1 MKRAIILAWLLTAGW
16 TATAHAADDEV
27 LRVQVADPYLELH
40 TAPGVGFPVFYVVE
54 RGQWIEVHKRKTD
67 WFKVRTANEKEG
79 WVSRRQMEN
88 TLTELG
94 EKLAF
99 RDILLE
105 DYLSR
110 RLEVGF
116 GWGQFEGDP
125 VLTMRVAYQFT
136 PGIAAELSRSIV
148 TGIYSS
154 TELKQA
160 NLQMIPFPDARFSP
174 FFTVGIGTFRNTPKA
189 TLVGTTISTADAG
202 NAGFGARFHLTR
214 NFLLRADYR
223 QYVAPVSEQQADQYT
238 EWTFG
243 LAVFF

>member
-1 MKRAIILAWLLTAGW
+1 MKRAMVLLWLLTVVW
-16 TATAHAADDEV
+16 TATTRAADDPV
-27 LRVQVADPYLELH
+27 LRVQVTDPYLELH
-40 TAPGVGFPVFYVVE
+40 TAPGAGFPVFYVVE
-54 RGQWIEVHKRKTD
+54 RNEWIEVLKRKTD

-79 WVSRRQMEN
+79 WVSQLQMES

-94 EKLAF
+94 EKLTF
-99 RDILLE
+99 RDTLID

-116 GWGQFEGDP
+116 GWGRFEEDP
-125 VLTMRVAYQFT
+125 VLTLRVAYQFT
-136 PGIAAELSRSIV
+136 PGIAAELSSSIV

-160 NLQMIPFPDARFSP
+160 NLQMIPYPEARFSP
-174 FFTVGIGTFRNTPKA
+174 FFTVGVGTFRNIPKA
-189 TLVGTTISTADAG
+189 TLVGARDTTADTG
-202 NAGFGARFHLTR
+202 NAGLGARYHLTR

-223 QYVAPVSEQQADQYT
+223 QYVAPVSEQQADLYT
-238 EWTFG
+238 EWTVG

>member
-1 MKRAIILAWLLTAGW
+1 MKRVILLAGLLAAGW
-16 TATAHAADDEV
+16 ATTAFAADEV

-40 TAPGVGFPVFYVVE
+40 TAPGAGFPVFHVVE
-54 RGQWIEVHKRKTD
+54 RGEWIEVLKRKTD
-67 WFKVRTANEKEG
+67 WFKVRTASEKEG
-79 WVSRRQMEN
+79 WASRRQMEN

-94 EKLAF
+94 GKLAF

-116 GWGQFEGDP
+116 GWGRFEEDP

-136 PGIAAELSRSIV
+136 PNIAAELSSSIV
-148 TGIYSS
+148 TGIFSS
-154 TELKQA
+154 TELKQI
-160 NLQMIPFPDARFSP
+160 NLQLIPYPDTRFSP
-174 FFTVGIGTFRNTPKA
+174 FFTVGTGTFRNTPKA
-189 TLVGTTISTADAG
+189 TLVGAETSTADTG
-202 NAGFGARFHLTR
+202 NAGLGVRFYLTR

-223 QYVAPVSEQQADQYT
+223 QYVAPVSEQQADRYT

-243 LAVFF
+243 LGVFF

>member
-1 MKRAIILAWLLTAGW
+1 MRRVFFFAWLLALFW
-16 TATAHAADDEV
+16 TATAGATDDQV
-27 LRVQVADPYLELH
+27 LRVQVTDPYLDLH
-40 TAPGVGFPVFYVVE
+40 TAPGSGFPAFFVVE
-54 RGQWIEVHKRKTD
+54 RGEWIEVLKRKTD
-67 WFKVRTANEKEG
+67 WFKVRTAGDKEG

-116 GWGQFEGDP
+116 GWGRFEADP
-125 VLTMRVAYQFT
+125 VLTMRVTYQFT

-154 TELKQA
+154 TELKQV
-160 NLQMIPFPDARFSP
+160 NLQMMPFPDARFSP
-174 FFTVGIGTFRNTPKA
+174 FFTVGVGTFRNTPKA
-189 TLVGTTISTADAG
+189 TLVGATTSTADAG
-202 NAGFGARFHLTR
+202 NAGIGARFHLTR